1 MHILHQFSPLVNS
14 LSAKV
19 RSRIE
24 SGKINL
30 EETEANL
37 SDILHDIRTIISGQL
52 HAKQPE

>member
-1 MHILHQFSPLVNS
+1 MYILHQFSPLVNS

-30 EETEANL
+30 GETEANL